1 VGVPA
6 LRKSETEEEEEEEE
20 EKEEEPLP
28 WGLHLFDLYIFHRK

>member
-1 VGVPA
+1 MACHGPVHGLPGVGVPA

-28 WGLHLFDLYIFHRK
+28 